1 MIARLTRA
9 FATIPRP
16 CNLRAPQCNST
27 AGALCRRDRLG
38 ILAASANHRN
48 PTDGKARTMNV
59 TITENPAL
67 DDIEVSVACPR
78 IDERVQRI
86 VASLGAYDRTLTGER
101 DGAVHRI
108 DRDEVCYAETVDGRT
123 FLYTADAVYR
133 TPLKLYELEDKLAG
147 TEFVRAS
154 KQMLVNFDHVASIRP
169 ALNARLQLMLDND
182 EAVIVSRQYAPAIK
196 HKLGL

>member
-1 MIARLTRA
+1 
-9 FATIPRP
+9 
-16 CNLRAPQCNST
+16 
-27 AGALCRRDRLG
+27 
-38 ILAASANHRN
+38 
-48 PTDGKARTMNV
+48 MNV
-59 TITENPAL
+59 TITENPTL

-86 VASLGAYDRTLTGER
+86 VSALGAFDRVLVGER
-101 DGAVHRI
+101 DGATYRLDV
-108 DRDEVCYAETVDGRT
+108 DDVCYAETVDGKT
-123 FLYTADAVYR
+123 FLYTADAAYQ
-133 TPLKLYELEDKLAG
+133 TPFKLYELEERLAG

-196 HKLGL
+196 QKLGL

>member
-1 MIARLTRA
+1 
-9 FATIPRP
+9 
-16 CNLRAPQCNST
+16 
-27 AGALCRRDRLG
+27 
-38 ILAASANHRN
+38 
-48 PTDGKARTMNV
+48 MNV

-86 VASLGAYDRTLTGER
+86 VASLGAFDRVLIGER
-101 DGAVHRI
+101 DGATFRVGVE
-108 DRDEVCYAETVDGRT
+108 DVCYAETVDGKT
-123 FLYTADAVYR
+123 FLYTADAVYQ
-133 TPLKLYELEDKLAG
+133 TPLKLYELEERLAG

-169 ALNARLQLMLDND
+169 ALNARLQLMLDNG

-196 HKLGL
+196 RKLGL